1 MTDTPSGPWS
11 TLEESILIWLCAG
24 ATARLDLDGWV
35 EMRLPN
41 ERRRFVRPAFFD
53 AAQARFAAG
62 ERPKIRVA
70 PPPPPPLQSRAS
82 AANRQHAGRRSR

>member
-11 TLEESILIWLCAG
+11 TLEESILRWLCAG

-41 ERRRFVRPAFFD
+41 ERRRFVRPVFFD

-62 ERPKIRVA
+62 ERPLRAKGAA
-70 PPPPPPLQSRAS
+70 PAPVSARARP
-82 AANRQHAGRRSR
+82 ARRA